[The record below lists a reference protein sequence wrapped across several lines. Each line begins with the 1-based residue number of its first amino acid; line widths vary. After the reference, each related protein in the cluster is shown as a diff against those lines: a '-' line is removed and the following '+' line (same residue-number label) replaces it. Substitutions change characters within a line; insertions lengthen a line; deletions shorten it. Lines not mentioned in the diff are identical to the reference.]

1 MIRIYCTI
9 ILFTVQALLSL
20 KNGAYSEEEA
30 YMSSY
35 DSCLHHLSDHG
46 EKYFV
51 TIYVSRMYNACIEN
65 HVF

>member
-1 MIRIYCTI
+1 MITIYCTI
-9 ILFTVQALLSL
+9 ILFIVQATLPL
-20 KNGAYSEEEA
+20 KNGVYRRKKL
-30 YMSSY
+30 MSSY